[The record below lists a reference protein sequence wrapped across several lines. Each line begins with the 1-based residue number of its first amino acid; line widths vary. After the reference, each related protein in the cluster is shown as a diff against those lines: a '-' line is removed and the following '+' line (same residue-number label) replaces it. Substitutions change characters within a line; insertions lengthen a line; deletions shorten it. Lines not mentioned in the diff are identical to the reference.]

1 MSQVF
6 MSKLFAALLASLC
19 TMGFVVDQAFAAPD
33 PEKKLKRIETRLE
46 KGGQPLDAE
55 QKEALEAA
63 LSAGQKKEVEAILT
77 AEQMV
82 VLEEHESESKN
93 KDKENKKNKKGKK
106 NSGGNK
112 SGSESKDGRIKPM
125 YLDELDVD
133 DEEED

>member
-6 MSKLFAALLASLC
+6 TSKLFAALLAGLC
-19 TMGFVVDQAFAAPD
+19 TMGFITEQAFAAPD
-33 PEKKLKRIETRLE
+33 PEKKLKRIETQLE

-77 AEQMV
+77 AEQIV
-82 VLEEHESESKN
+82 VLEERKSESKN
-93 KDKENKKNKKGKK
+93 KDKNDKKGKKGKK

-112 SGSESKDGRIKPM
+112 IGSESEDGRIKPM

-133 DEEED
+133 DEED